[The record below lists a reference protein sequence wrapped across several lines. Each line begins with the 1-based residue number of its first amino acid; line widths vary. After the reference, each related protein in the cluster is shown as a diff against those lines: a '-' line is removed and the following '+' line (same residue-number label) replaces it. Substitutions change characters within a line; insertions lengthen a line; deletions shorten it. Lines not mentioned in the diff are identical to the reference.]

1 MNKEQIK
8 ILVIDDNQDYLFTMK
23 TFLARQGFTVFTATD
38 GKTGIDTIASQMPD
52 IILLDVMMESLY
64 SGFDVCKFVRNDP
77 KLKKTPI
84 IGISGLKDELGV
96 SFDKDRDN
104 EYFSPD
110 AFFDKPVDKDALLK
124 TINDLLG

>member
-1 MNKEQIK
+1 
-8 ILVIDDNQDYLFTMK
+8 MK
-23 TFLARQGFTVFTATD
+23 TFLTRQGFTVFTAPD
-38 GKTGIDTIASQMPD
+38 GKTGIDIISNDLPD

-77 KLKKTPI
+77 KLHSIPI
-84 IGISGLKDELGV
+84 IGISGLKDELGI

-110 AFFDKPVDKDALLK
+110 AFFDKPVDKNALLK
-124 TINDLLG
+124 TIDELLS

>member
-1 MNKEQIK
+1 MNNAQKK

-23 TFLARQGFTVFTATD
+23 TFLTRQGFTVFTAPD
-38 GKTGIDTIASQMPD
+38 GKTGIDIISNDLPD

-77 KLKKTPI
+77 KLHSIPI
-84 IGISGLKDELGV
+84 IGISGLKDELGI

-110 AFFDKPVDKDALLK
+110 AFFDKPVDKNALLK
-124 TINDLLG
+124 TIDELLS

>member
-1 MNKEQIK
+1 MNNEQIK

-23 TFLARQGFTVFTATD
+23 TFLVRQGFTVFTAPD
-38 GKTGIDTIASQMPD
+38 GKTGIDIISNQMPD

-77 KLKKTPI
+77 KLQTTPI
-84 IGISGLKDELGV
+84 IGISGLKEELGI
-96 SFDKDRDN
+96 SFDKDRDD

-124 TINDLLG
+124 TIHEMLS